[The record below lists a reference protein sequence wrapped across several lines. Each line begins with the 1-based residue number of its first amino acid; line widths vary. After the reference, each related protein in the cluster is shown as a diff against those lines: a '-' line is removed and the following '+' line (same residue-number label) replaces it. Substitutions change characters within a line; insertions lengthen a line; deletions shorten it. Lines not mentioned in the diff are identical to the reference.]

1 MNNPHAQPPLPSD
14 WEVRPQYQFHY
25 VPYSVASYWDKELA
39 ARNAA
44 RNTKGMKPAV
54 SKEEEAA
61 ADALKELRERLKKKR
76 AARNMLEDI
85 EREVRK
91 FVEKWEDKV
100 RKDEQEGVVDPD
112 SEDEQIV
119 FVGRNG
125 QMSDMRTA
133 EEELRKDLMVFDSL
147 VGDRSAA
154 FG

>member
-1 MNNPHAQPPLPSD
+1 M
-14 WEVRPQYQFHY
+14 
-25 VPYSVASYWDKELA
+25 PYSIASFWDKEMA
-39 ARNAA
+39 ARSAA
-44 RNTKGMKPAV
+44 RNTKGTKPAV

-61 ADALKELRERLKKKR
+61 TEALKELRERMKKKR
-76 AARNMLEDI
+76 AARNMLEAI
-85 EREVRK
+85 EKEVRK

-100 RKDEQEGVVDPD
+100 RKDEQDGVIEDPD

-125 QMSDMRTA
+125 QMSDMRA
-133 EEELRKDLMVFDSL
+133 ADEELRKDLMVFDSL